1 MKLTCTTKSSKSS
14 IVNSVKSIVT
24 KLPVKN
30 FVASALLIGIT
41 GSMALDSF
49 VLTAPSYA
57 QTDSQ
62 TKVRQAIHSSCKS
75 LEPSDT
81 LLGHLSYAE
90 APKNELESLVP
101 NGKIQLRTAAAKQFI
116 AMVKAAA
123 EDGVILVPLSGFRSL
138 VEQQHLFFD
147 VKAERGQTT
156 VERVK
161 VSAPPGYS
169 EHHTGYAI
177 DIGDGSN
184 PNLNLSPSFDSSAA
198 FNWLNSY
205 ATHFSFEISFPRDNC
220 QGISYEP
227 WHWRFLGDIHSLETF
242 YKARNGG
249 TQDTC
254 KIEQDVKI
262 DNINH

>member
-1 MKLTCTTKSSKSS
+1 MKFTCTIKNPLFSL
-14 IVNSVKSIVT
+14 VNSVKTIAA
-24 KLPVKN
+24 KLPLKVI
-30 FVASALLIGIT
+30 VASALLIGFT
-41 GSMALDSF
+41 GSIAMDSF
-49 VLTAPSYA
+49 VRTAPSYA

-62 TKVRQAIHSSCKS
+62 TKVRQAIHSSWKS

-81 LLGHLSYAE
+81 LLGHFSYAE
-90 APKNELESLVP
+90 APENELESLVP
-101 NGKIQLRTAAAKQFI
+101 NGKIKLRTAAAKQFL
-116 AMVKAAA
+116 AMVRAAA

-156 VERVK
+156 VERAK

-169 EHHTGYAI
+169 EHHTGYAL

-198 FNWLNSY
+198 FNWLKSH
-205 ATHFSFEISFPRDNC
+205 ATHFSFEISFPRDNS

-227 WHWRFLGDIHSLETF
+227 WHWRFLGDIHSVKTF
-242 YKARNGG
+242 YQARNGG
-249 TQDTC
+249 KQDTC
-254 KIEQDVKI
+254 KI
-262 DNINH
+262 